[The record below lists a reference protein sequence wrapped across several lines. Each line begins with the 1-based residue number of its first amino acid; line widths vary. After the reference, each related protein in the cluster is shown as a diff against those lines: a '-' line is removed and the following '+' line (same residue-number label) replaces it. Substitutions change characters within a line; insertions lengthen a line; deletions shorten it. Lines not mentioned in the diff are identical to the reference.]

1 MVRASKVVAI
11 AIIATTIFGVVA
23 ILLFIGYAKLND
35 QSPNPL
41 TYLSCNTETREEIR
55 NLAEGDFSVE
65 YSNCDTL
72 AKDEA
77 IRVYAS
83 RPIAGGL
90 LTKRTVLFWY
100 DPWNYDEPLPSITEP
115 QTGHILI
122 AVPRVSSIAMQK
134 KEWNGYQIDYKVGY
148 VEYP

>member
-1 MVRASKVVAI
+1 MARASKVVAT
-11 AIIATTIFGVVA
+11 AIIATTALGVVA

-100 DPWNYDEPLPSITEP
+100 DPW
-115 QTGHILI
+115 
-122 AVPRVSSIAMQK
+122 
-134 KEWNGYQIDYKVGY
+134 
-148 VEYP
+148 